1 MNHYLLSV
9 HSAPGA
15 SCHNQAPEEMQA
27 SMKRIEALESEMK
40 AADVLYLSGR
50 LSGPESATVVR
61 ASEGELLTTDGPF
74 VEAKEYIAGF
84 YVLRAADL
92 DAALSWASKVTECLG
107 KPIEVRPFM
116 GLMSF

>member
-50 LSGPESATVVR
+50 LSGPKALALLADHHDYPWGICNHAEGREPELFTTAAVVADLGQRTLHVVR
-61 ASEGELLTTDGPF
+61 GSPCANWPVS
-74 VEAKEYIAGF
+74 Y
-84 YVLRAADL
+84 
-92 DAALSWASKVTECLG
+92 S
-107 KPIEVRPFM
+107 M
-116 GLMSF
+116 